1 MRKHKESEARSEET
15 RMDLPEVRDIPG
27 QEHVRP
33 PQLKEFADTT
43 ASSDDEE
50 GKGILDDVNADISAD
65 SNVSSEEKELLE
77 NSVNSMASQDDEN
90 WKNAKL
96 DNRDEDG
103 DVLNERV
110 DYAGTD
116 LDVPGSEDDDM
127 NEELGEEDEENN
139 SYSLGGDKD

>member
-1 MRKHKESEARSEET
+1 MRKHKASEARSEET

-50 GKGILDDVNADISAD
+50 GKGILDDVNSDISRD
-65 SNVSSEEKELLE
+65 SNVSREEKELLE

-103 DVLNERV
+103 EMLNERV